1 MEHTGYCVK
10 IQSEHEGAR
19 ITHYN
24 LPPELAADCDCN
36 CHSGKDMDA
45 GSILDKLRE
54 RESSI

>member
-1 MEHTGYCVK
+1 MK
-10 IQSEHEGAR
+10 MQSEHEGRR

-24 LPPELAADCDCN
+24 LPPELAADCDCD
-36 CHSGKDMDA
+36 CHSGKDLDA

>member
-1 MEHTGYCVK
+1 MK
-10 IQSEHEGAR
+10 IQSEPEGAR